1 MHIRGMSFLSYFLF
15 HYYLRKIVNIKIY
28 VNICEN
34 NFSLSH
40 ETKTRDTRTALDYV
54 QIQRMCL
61 NLNVDTYAVFSFFK
75 KFRILNGLIVTSL
88 LTLQKAQIQR
98 KENADL
104 SPVLILMLGDFC
116 HIPFHWNS
124 ICFICKWLQA
134 GKLVFFFI
142 SLFFFLN

>member
-1 MHIRGMSFLSYFLF
+1 M
-15 HYYLRKIVNIKIY
+15 NIKIY

-75 KFRILNGLIVTSL
+75 KFRILRTYRDISSHPVESTD
-88 LTLQKAQIQR
+88 TKER
-98 KENADL
+98 KRRSFSCSDTN
-104 SPVLILMLGDFC
+104 VR
-116 HIPFHWNS
+116 
-124 ICFICKWLQA
+124 
-134 GKLVFFFI
+134 
-142 SLFFFLN
+142 